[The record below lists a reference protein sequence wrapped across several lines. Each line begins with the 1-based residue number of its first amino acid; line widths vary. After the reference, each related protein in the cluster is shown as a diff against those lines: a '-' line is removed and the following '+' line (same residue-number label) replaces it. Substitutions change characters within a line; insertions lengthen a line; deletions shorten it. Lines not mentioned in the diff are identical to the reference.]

1 MPHFT
6 VESTDNLRELADLPG
21 LFRQVHD
28 CLAASGLYP
37 LAGIRSRA
45 HWLDTWRMADGEAD
59 YAFVHCRLQ
68 IGSGRSETQ
77 RRATAEQVFTLIQQ
91 QTLPC
96 CRARRCTP
104 GRLVESCWGW
114 LRGLRRYGDRPG
126 LRRGRGGRARGWPEQ
141 PQRSGRVVACR
152 RLPRGGLRVGN

>member
-6 VESTDNLRELADLPG
+6 VECTDNLREQADLPG

-77 RRATAEQVFTLIQQ
+77 RRATAEQVFALIQRHFEPLFAQ
-91 QTLPC
+91 RYLALSFELTELSATLNFKHNNVHQ
-96 CRARRCTP
+96 RFR
-104 GRLVESCWGW
+104 
-114 LRGLRRYGDRPG
+114 
-126 LRRGRGGRARGWPEQ
+126 Q
-141 PQRSGRVVACR
+141 PS
-152 RLPRGGLRVGN
+152 